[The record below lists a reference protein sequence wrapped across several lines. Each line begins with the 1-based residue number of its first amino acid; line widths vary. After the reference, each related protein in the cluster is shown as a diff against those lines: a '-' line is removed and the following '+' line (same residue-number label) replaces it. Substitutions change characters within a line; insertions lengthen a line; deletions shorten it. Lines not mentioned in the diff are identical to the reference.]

1 MKMDLKKIS
10 EKISMMGFES
20 LTQEEKNALKSF
32 GTQNGIREFLSKVSI
47 EQIVMK
53 SEEFHALNVKKL
65 TDEELF
71 NALMNAISFDIDD
84 SGSKISFLMPR
95 GVSFPG
101 GTKFYKIRTL
111 DKGDDNFPLKT
122 MSKEQ
127 DAWNA
132 PREKCKLGRLNKDG
146 ESLLYTSIQS
156 PNACVEEMNIRDG
169 ERFCLIVYEA
179 KKDIKATLIGIW
191 QDDPQ
196 LSKEENLKMRM
207 ITNVLSDFFTRDV
220 GEGTEFLYRASE
232 RIAKDYYD
240 LPPECQDAWCYSS
253 VAAKQ
258 GHNCCF
264 RPDVA
269 RKVLN
274 LLGVQ
279 VCSVNRKDDAY
290 YYKCECILVWNNDKG
305 VYDYYNVDSPMC
317 RRLFPEIMAESL
329 PLG

>member
-127 DAWNA
+127 DAW
-132 PREKCKLGRLNKDG
+132 
-146 ESLLYTSIQS
+146 
-156 PNACVEEMNIRDG
+156 
-169 ERFCLIVYEA
+169 
-179 KKDIKATLIGIW
+179 
-191 QDDPQ
+191 
-196 LSKEENLKMRM
+196 
-207 ITNVLSDFFTRDV
+207 
-220 GEGTEFLYRASE
+220 
-232 RIAKDYYD
+232 
-240 LPPECQDAWCYSS
+240 CYSS